1 MADEQEDTQS
11 TSEIVENVEIDLI
24 DYKAPWPA
32 YSEIFT
38 FEPKLSNE
46 KNFAFTC
53 KYCIGKKIIHANR
66 SSTANLKKHINVSCI
81 FHLFGSIIIIIYSQ
95 NIFRNLFCVVII

>member
-1 MADEQEDTQS
+1 MSDKQESTSQS
-11 TSEIVENVEIDLI
+11 TSEIVEI

-32 YSEIFT
+32 YSEIFVL
-38 FEPKLSNE
+38 EPKLSNE

-53 KYCIGKKIIHANR
+53 KFCLGKKIIHANR

-81 FHLFGSIIIIIYSQ
+81 FHLFIDQYQ
-95 NIFRNLFCVVII
+95 